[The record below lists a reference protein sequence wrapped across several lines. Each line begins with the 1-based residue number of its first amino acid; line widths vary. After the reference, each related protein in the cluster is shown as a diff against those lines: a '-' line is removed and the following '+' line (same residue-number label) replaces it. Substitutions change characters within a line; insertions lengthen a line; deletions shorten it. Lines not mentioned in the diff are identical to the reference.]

1 MPILN
6 TLPERAK
13 ALRHG
18 TIIERVHCY
27 VGQLVNTTGCKVV
40 RVGGVNDHVHI
51 LFLLSRDV
59 AISHVVEEIK
69 RNSSRWIKTLAT
81 HYRAFA
87 WQNGYG
93 VFSVS
98 QSIVD
103 KTLDYISNQ
112 EMHHKRFS
120 FQDEY
125 RQFLLSYGVEYDEA
139 YVFKDEGFCPYR
151 ARRLYYA
158 ENPGCRF
165 ACPGLC
171 APLGLQPVL
180 AKSETSVN

>member
-1 MPILN
+1 MRILN

-69 RNSSRWIKTLAT
+69 RNSSRCITERSHGKMVMVFFLSASRLSIK
-81 HYRAFA
+81 R
-87 WQNGYG
+87 
-93 VFSVS
+93 
-98 QSIVD
+98 
-103 KTLDYISNQ
+103 
-112 EMHHKRFS
+112 
-120 FQDEY
+120 
-125 RQFLLSYGVEYDEA
+125 
-139 YVFKDEGFCPYR
+139 
-151 ARRLYYA
+151 
-158 ENPGCRF
+158 
-165 ACPGLC
+165 
-171 APLGLQPVL
+171 
-180 AKSETSVN
+180 

>member
-1 MPILN
+1 MAQSLSKIYIHLIFHIKTTSPAIRQ
-6 TLPERAK
+6 EDM
-13 ALRHG
+13 
-18 TIIERVHCY
+18 ERVHCY

-98 QSIVD
+98 QSIVN

-125 RQFLLSYGVEYDEA
+125 RQFLSSYGVEYDEA
-139 YVFKDEGFCPYR
+139 YVFKD
-151 ARRLYYA
+151 
-158 ENPGCRF
+158 
-165 ACPGLC
+165 
-171 APLGLQPVL
+171 
-180 AKSETSVN
+180 

>member
-1 MPILN
+1 MRILN

-59 AISHVVEEIK
+59 AISHV
-69 RNSSRWIKTLAT
+69 
-81 HYRAFA
+81 
-87 WQNGYG
+87 
-93 VFSVS
+93 
-98 QSIVD
+98 
-103 KTLDYISNQ
+103 
-112 EMHHKRFS
+112 
-120 FQDEY
+120 
-125 RQFLLSYGVEYDEA
+125 LLSYGVEYDEA
-139 YVFKDEGFCPYR
+139 YVFKDEGFCPCR

-158 ENPGCRF
+158 ETPGCRF
-165 ACPGLC
+165 ACPGYVLHWAFSPSLLNSKLRWLKAKQLDKLTC
-171 APLGLQPVL
+171 QPVNP
-180 AKSETSVN
+180 STR

>member
-1 MPILN
+1 MRILN

-27 VGQLVNTTGCKVV
+27 VGQLVNTTGCKFV

-93 VFSVS
+93 VFSIS
-98 QSIVD
+98 QSLVD

-139 YVFKDEGFCPYR
+139 YVFKD
-151 ARRLYYA
+151 
-158 ENPGCRF
+158 
-165 ACPGLC
+165 
-171 APLGLQPVL
+171 
-180 AKSETSVN
+180 

>member
-1 MPILN
+1 MCVLEYRRTAIAMNKPLKSGLVFDANFEHPTWKGKSIK
-6 TLPERAK
+6 TTSPAIRQED
-13 ALRHG
+13 
-18 TIIERVHCY
+18 IERVLCY

-98 QSIVD
+98 LSIGD

-139 YVFKDEGFCPYR
+139 YVFKD
-151 ARRLYYA
+151 
-158 ENPGCRF
+158 
-165 ACPGLC
+165 
-171 APLGLQPVL
+171 
-180 AKSETSVN
+180 